1 MARPS
6 ASCARSPNERVSLSR
21 VAGYDDLR
29 RLARRRVPRGVFE
42 FVEGGAG
49 AEVTLREN
57 RAAFERVR
65 FDPRWLRDVSQREIA
80 TTVLG
85 ERVAMPVLLAP
96 AGLAR
101 LVHPQGELAAARAAG
116 AAGTIFSVS
125 IASSFSIEEIADVA
139 TGPLWL
145 QLYLWRSP
153 DVVEG
158 LVRRAR
164 EAGVHALVLTVDV
177 PVVGNRER
185 DVRNGVSLPP
195 RIRLDTALDALSR
208 PRWLYEFLRG
218 STITFANLQE
228 IAGSSD
234 PGAIGP
240 FVDREL
246 NDPTA
251 TWERLDGLRR
261 LWDGPLVVKGVLSA
275 HDAAEAVRRGA
286 DAVYVSNH
294 GGRQLDGSPATLDVL
309 ASVVEAVGG
318 RAEVLLDGGVRRGED
333 VVKARALGARACLVG
348 RPWFLGLAADG
359 QRGVERMLDVLA
371 RDVDRTLALL
381 GVPRIDDVDTGILV
395 EQSFGRGRES

>member
-1 MARPS
+1 
-6 ASCARSPNERVSLSR
+6 VSR
-21 VAGYDDLR
+21 VGGYDDLR
-29 RLARRRVPRGVFE
+29 RLARRRLPRGVFE
-42 FVEGGAG
+42 FVDGGAG
-49 AEVTLREN
+49 GEVTLREN

-65 FDPRWLRDVSQREIA
+65 FDPRWLSDVSQREIA

-85 ERVAMPVLLAP
+85 ERIALPVVLAP

-101 LVHPQGELAAARAAG
+101 LVHPEGELAAARAAG

-125 IASSFSIEEIADVA
+125 IASSFSLEEIADVA

-153 DVVEG
+153 EVVEG

-164 EAGVHALVLTVDV
+164 AAGYHALVLTVDV
-177 PVVGNRER
+177 PTVGNRER

-195 RIRLDTALDALSR
+195 RIRLDSALDALSR
-208 PRWLYEFLRG
+208 PRWLFDFLRG
-218 STITFANLQE
+218 STITFANLGE

-251 TWERLDGLRR
+251 TWERLDWLRR

-275 HDAAEAVRRGA
+275 HDALEAVGRGA

-294 GGRQLDGSPATLDVL
+294 GGRQLDSSPATLDVL
-309 ASVVEAVGG
+309 ASVVEAVDG

-333 VVKARALGARACLVG
+333 VVKARALGARASLVG
-348 RPWFLGLAADG
+348 RPWFMALAADG
-359 QRGVERMLDVLA
+359 RRGVERMLDVIA
-371 RDVDRTLALL
+371 RDVDRTLALV
-381 GVPRIDDVDTGILV
+381 GVPKIDDVDNAVLLD
-395 EQSFGRGRES
+395 QAFGRKNETL

>member
-1 MARPS
+1 MARIGS
-6 ASCARSPNERVSLSR
+6 
-21 VAGYDDLR
+21 YDDVR

-42 FVEGGAG
+42 FVDGGAG
-49 AEVTLREN
+49 GEVTVREN

-65 FDPRWLRDVSQREIA
+65 FDPRWLTDVSRREIA

-85 ERVAMPVLLAP
+85 ERIAMPVMLAP

-101 LVHPQGELAAARAAG
+101 LVHQQGELAAARAAG

-125 IASSFSIEEIADVA
+125 IASSFSLEEIADAA

-145 QLYLWRSP
+145 QLYLWRSAE
-153 DVVEG
+153 VVEG

-164 EAGVHALVLTVDV
+164 AAGYHALVLTIDV
-177 PVVGNRER
+177 PTVGNRER
-185 DVRNGVSLPP
+185 DVRNGGSLPP
-195 RIRLDTALDALSR
+195 RIRLDTVLDALRR
-208 PRWLYEFLRG
+208 PRWLYGFVRG
-218 STITFANLQE
+218 STITFANLGE

-240 FVDREL
+240 YVDREL

-251 TWERLDGLRR
+251 TWERLDWLRR
-261 LWDGPLVVKGVLSA
+261 LWDGPLVVKGVLSP

-309 ASVVEAVGG
+309 AAVVEAVAG

-348 RPWFLGLAADG
+348 RPWFMGLAADG
-359 QRGVERMLDVLA
+359 ERGVGRMLDVLA
-371 RDVDRTLALL
+371 RDVDRTLALV
-381 GVPRIDDVDTGILV
+381 GVPRIDDVDGRILLH
-395 EQSFGRGRES
+395 QSFGRNRETL